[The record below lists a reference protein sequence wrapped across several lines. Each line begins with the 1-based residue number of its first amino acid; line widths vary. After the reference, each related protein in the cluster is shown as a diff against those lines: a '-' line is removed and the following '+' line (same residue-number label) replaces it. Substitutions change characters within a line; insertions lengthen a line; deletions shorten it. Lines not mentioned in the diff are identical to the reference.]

1 MLFLKKKG
9 RETLSY
15 NHYIFKVGQEFT
27 NAQETRERCRQR
39 LERRKKNKKKK
50 IYRGTDKRDKDVEQM
65 RRGGTYGFFF
75 SFTCKYKIEFANF
88 I

>member
-1 MLFLKKKG
+1 MHKKHERGAGKG
-9 RETLSY
+9 WKE
-15 NHYIFKVGQEFT
+15 G
-27 NAQETRERCRQR
+27 
-39 LERRKKNKKKK
+39 KKNKKKK

-75 SFTCKYKIEFANF
+75 SFTCKYKIEFVNF